1 MKRGLL
7 FRTAQAAAGLALFS
21 FGVYLTIQA
30 NIGLAPWDCLSMGLS
45 YHLPITYGTAAI
57 LISCVIVVIDLLLRE
72 RIGIGTLL
80 DAAICGLS
88 VDFFSAL
95 KLVPAQSGLLSGI
108 PLMVA
113 GMFVMSF
120 GQYVYMRAGL
130 CCGPRDS
137 LLVGVGRRLKRMPI
151 GLVNILILCAA
162 LAAGWALGGK
172 VGVGTLVSALGI
184 GVTMQITFRL
194 LRFEPRDVAHE
205 GLFQSA
211 ASLRKPVSGCGG

>member
-120 GQYVYMRAGL
+120 GQYVYMRA
-130 CCGPRDS
+130 C
-137 LLVGVGRRLKRMPI
+137 LLYTSRCV
-151 GLVNILILCAA
+151 
-162 LAAGWALGGK
+162 
-172 VGVGTLVSALGI
+172 
-184 GVTMQITFRL
+184 
-194 LRFEPRDVAHE
+194 
-205 GLFQSA
+205 
-211 ASLRKPVSGCGG
+211 